1 VLCTTSQQL
10 WLLQKLATDSSEY
23 ASEKLVLS
31 LKTDALATVRSKKS
45 RKIKRPKLL
54 MLQVIKK
61 RISIGGT
68 TFMIPLELS
77 KNLVK
82 N

>member
-45 RKIKRPKLL
+45 RKIKRSKLL